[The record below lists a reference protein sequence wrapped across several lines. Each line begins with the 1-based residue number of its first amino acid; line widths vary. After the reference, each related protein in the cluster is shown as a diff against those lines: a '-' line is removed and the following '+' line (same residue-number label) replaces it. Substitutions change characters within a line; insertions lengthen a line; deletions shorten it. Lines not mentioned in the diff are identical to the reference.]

1 MNDQEVGKLVIEQY
15 GPTAEFR
22 SADYKTI
29 LQIILVNHPLAFG
42 GLKDVIE
49 KQYIE
54 KPLNEKIYRDYRITE
69 EKIYFIYSNTTLVS
83 PSMVSDIDL
92 VCEPAIQGH
101 FKSDDYYLLTR
112 KLLKY

>member
-1 MNDQEVGKLVIEQY
+1 MNEQEIIKTIRDNY
-15 GPTAEFR
+15 GPTAEFK
-22 SADYKTI
+22 SADYKTL

-54 KPLNEKIYRDYRITE
+54 KPMGDKIYRDYRITE
-69 EKIYFIYSNTTLVS
+69 EKIYFIYSNHTVAS
-83 PSMVSDIDL
+83 PSMVSDVHL
-92 VCEPAIQGH
+92 VCEPVTQGH
-101 FKSDDYYLLTR
+101 FNGDDYYLLMR

>member
-1 MNDQEVGKLVIEQY
+1 MNDQEVAKLVREQY
-15 GPTAEFR
+15 GPEAEFR
-22 SADYKTI
+22 SSDYKTL

-54 KPLNEKIYRDYRITE
+54 KPLNDKVYREYRTTE
-69 EKIYFIYSNTTLVS
+69 EKIYFIYSNTTVVS

-92 VCEPAIQGH
+92 VCEPPIRGH
-101 FKSDDYYLLTR
+101 FNSDDYYLLTR

>member
-1 MNDQEVGKLVIEQY
+1 MNDQEVAKLVREQF

-22 SADYKTI
+22 SSDYKTL

-54 KPLNEKIYRDYRITE
+54 KPLNEKVYRDYRITE
-69 EKIYFIYSNTTLVS
+69 EKIYFIYSNHTIVS
-83 PSMVSDIDL
+83 PCTVCETDL